1 MPIRP
6 YLAGKAFD
14 PETISEM
21 SDALKSVCKA
31 LSLKMIDDAATSL
44 ATFWRGARDGAAIT
58 RPMNGNPGPPQWLG
72 FPSADCKEVT
82 CVLSLPSSQF

>member
-31 LSLKMIDDAATSL
+31 LSLKMIDDAATRVVAQKIIEMAQSGVRGADNLYSL
-44 ATFWRGARDGAAIT
+44 ALQEIQG
-58 RPMNGNPGPPQWLG
+58 
-72 FPSADCKEVT
+72 E
-82 CVLSLPSSQF
+82 

>member
-21 SDALKSVCKA
+21 SDALQSVCKA
-31 LSLKMIDDAATSL
+31 LSLKMIDDPATRVVAQKIIGL
-44 ATFWRGARDGAAIT
+44 AQSGVRGADNLHSPDSKNSKA
-58 RPMNGNPGPPQWLG
+58 
-72 FPSADCKEVT
+72 E
-82 CVLSLPSSQF
+82 